1 MYTVGSSNKGNKALT
16 YPVGLI
22 TADEVAYAGGVN
34 GRTNSS
40 YYLYTN
46 SVYWTMS
53 PSYFY
58 NGGANV
64 FDVLSTGY
72 LIDNGDVNYAR
83 GVRPVLNLKADT
95 AISGGDGTADS
106 PFVVQ
111 TY

>member
-1 MYTVGSSNKGNKALT
+1 
-16 YPVGLI
+16 
-22 TADEVAYAGGVN
+22 
-34 GRTNSS
+34 
-40 YYLYTN
+40 
-46 SVYWTMS
+46 MS